1 MPPPPPE
8 RAALSVSQ
16 FCDAL
21 GIGRTLFYERLK
33 LGQIKVLKVGTR
45 TLVPVGEVQAF
56 LDRAS
61 AGQR

>member
-1 MPPPPPE
+1 MSRPPE

-33 LGQIKVLKVGTR
+33 LGQIRVLKVGTR

-56 LDRAS
+56 LDRAG
-61 AGQR
+61 AGQL